1 MIKATVICG
10 GSAVY
15 RYDETGKVPSRKYL
29 NDHGGVVDVKTFNTP
44 GEYDA
49 YSMGLADA
57 DGWEET
63 ALTDKEFTTK
73 KDKSTD
79 CKLCNTWRDIFRDR
93 SRDVYCPDCGKLIIH
108 PDDANQVAS
117 DTAL

>member
-10 GSAVY
+10 GSAVR
-15 RYDETGKVPSRKYL
+15 RYDETGKIPTGKWL
-29 NDHGGVVDVKTFNTP
+29 DGHGGIVNVKTFKTQ

-63 ALTDKEFTTK
+63 MLTNKEFTTRN
-73 KDKSTD
+73 DKSTD
-79 CKLCNTWRDIFRDR
+79 CPYCKEWRAIFSDR
-93 SRDVYCPDCGKLIIH
+93 ENDVFCPDCGKLIIYH
-108 PDDANQVAS
+108 ERGKEESNNNG
-117 DTAL
+117 

>member
-10 GSAVY
+10 GSAVR
-15 RYDETGKVPSRKYL
+15 RYDETGKIPTGKWL
-29 NDHGGVVDVKTFNTP
+29 DGHGGIVNVKTFKTQ

-63 ALTDKEFTTK
+63 MLTNKEFTTRN
-73 KDKSTD
+73 DKSTD
-79 CKLCNTWRDIFRDR
+79 CVYCKEWRAIFSDR
-93 SRDVYCPDCGKLIIH
+93 ENDVFCPDCGKLIIYREH
-108 PDDANQVAS
+108 GNEE
-117 DTAL
+117 

>member
-10 GSAVY
+10 GSAVR
-15 RYDETGKVPSRKYL
+15 RYDETGKIPTGKWL
-29 NDHGGVVDVKTFNTP
+29 DGHGGIVNVKTFKTQ

-63 ALTDKEFTTK
+63 MLTNKEFTTRN
-73 KDKSTD
+73 DKSTD
-79 CKLCNTWRDIFRDR
+79 CVYCKEWRAIFSDR
-93 SRDVYCPDCGKLIIH
+93 ENDVFCPDCGKLIIYH
-108 PDDANQVAS
+108 ERGNEES
-117 DTAL
+117 NNNG

>member
-10 GSAVY
+10 GSAVR
-15 RYDETGKVPSRKYL
+15 RYDETGKIPTGKWL
-29 NDHGGVVDVKTFNTP
+29 DGHGGIVNVKTFKTQ

-63 ALTDKEFTTK
+63 MLTNKEYTTRN
-73 KDKSTD
+73 DKSTD
-79 CKLCNTWRDIFRDR
+79 CVYCKEWRAIFSDR
-93 SRDVYCPDCGKLIIH
+93 ENNVFCPDCGKLIIYRERGKEESS
-108 PDDANQVAS
+108 NNG
-117 DTAL
+117 

>member
-10 GSAVY
+10 GSAVR
-15 RYDETGKVPSRKYL
+15 RYDETGKIPTGKWL
-29 NDHGGVVDVKTFNTP
+29 DGHGGIVNVKTFKTQ

-63 ALTDKEFTTK
+63 MLTNKKFTTRN
-73 KDKSTD
+73 DKSTD
-79 CKLCNTWRDIFRDR
+79 CVYCKEWRAIFSDR
-93 SRDVYCPDCGKLIIH
+93 ENDVFCPDCGKLIIYH
-108 PDDANQVAS
+108 ERGKEESNNNE
-117 DTAL
+117 